1 MVYNAKGFTKEN
13 YQKIIKWNF
22 NRQCIIH
29 SIFSAVLLSVFW
41 AQYEETKHYGHGLL
55 FTASLLALACLIS
68 FFQSLWF
75 YASLRYEI
83 KFLKEHKIIKVSVS
97 SPAFKLYPFIREKI
111 ILHADNGD
119 YIKSVLF
126 KKIQVNGNEQT
137 TLNCLD
143 RCIYIAKKN
152 APKNLCR
159 KSKRKA
165 KVA

>member
-1 MVYNAKGFTKEN
+1 MVYSAKGFTKAN

-41 AQYEETKHYGHGLL
+41 AQYEETHHYGQGLL
-55 FTASLLALACLIS
+55 FTVSLLALACLIA

-83 KFLKEHKIIKVSVS
+83 NFLKRHKIVKVSVNA
-97 SPAFKLYPFIREKI
+97 PAFRLYPFIKDKI
-111 ILHADNGD
+111 ILHADNGE
-119 YIKSVLF
+119 YIESVLF
-126 KKIQVNGNEQT
+126 NKIQVNNDTKT
-137 TLNCLD
+137 TFSCLD

-159 KSKRKA
+159 KSREKS